1 MSNHLRRARS
11 EMSAPKLRFK
21 EFKSAYS
28 EVALGSIGEF
38 KNGIN
43 KSKEDFGFGVPFVN
57 LMDVFGKPFLT
68 QSAFGL
74 VNASAKEIDSY
85 NLIKGDVL
93 FIRSSVKP
101 EGVGEASTILE
112 DFENTV
118 YSGFLIRFRE
128 TSAEKMLDINY
139 KKYCFSI
146 KSFRKQIMSLC
157 TTSANT
163 NINQDS
169 LNGLKISIP
178 NREEQ
183 CKIALFLSK
192 IDQKISLLTQKH
204 ELLIQYKNGVMQK
217 IFSQEIRFKDKGGKD
232 FPEWGYVKLEDIAYS
247 TTGSSNRADSS
258 LVGQY
263 TFFDRSV
270 DIRTSDKFLFDCEA
284 IIVGGEGQS
293 FIPKYFVGKFDLH
306 QRAYAI
312 KDFKNCDGKYIYYH
326 IDHFRNYFLS
336 KAVGSTV
343 KSLRLPMF
351 NEMPVGL
358 PSIDEQKKISAFL
371 TNLDEK
377 IATSFSLLK
386 LCKQYKQGL
395 LQQMFI

>member
-1 MSNHLRRARS
+1 MTL
-11 EMSAPKLRFK
+11 PKLRFG
-21 EFKSAYS
+21 AYS
-28 EVALGSIGEF
+28 SNWIPSKIGDIATVTSGGTPSRDNKNYWGGNIPWVTTSEIKYKNIYDSREKITAEGLKHSSAKLFNPGTILMAMYGQGNTRGDVAKLEIEAATNQACAAIIPHKDFDVDFIFQYLIRQYEEIRGMSNEGGQKNLSGSIV
-38 KNGIN
+38 KNI
-43 KSKEDFGFGVPFVN
+43 SLHF
-57 LMDVFGKPFLT
+57 
-68 QSAFGL
+68 
-74 VNASAKEIDSY
+74 
-85 NLIKGDVL
+85 
-93 FIRSSVKP
+93 P
-101 EGVGEASTILE
+101 ELLE
-112 DFENTV
+112 Q
-118 YSGFLIRFRE
+118 
-128 TSAEKMLDINY
+128 K
-139 KKYCFSI
+139 
-146 KSFRKQIMSLC
+146 
-157 TTSANT
+157 
-163 NINQDS
+163 
-169 LNGLKISIP
+169 
-178 NREEQ
+178 
-183 CKIALFLSK
+183 KIASFFSAVDK
-192 IDQKISLLTQKH
+192 KISLLTKKH
-204 ELLIQYKNGVMQK
+204 ELLIQYKKGVMQK

-247 TTGSSNRADSS
+247 TTGSSNRVDSS
-258 LVGQY
+258 LDGQY

>member
-1 MSNHLRRARS
+1 MTL
-11 EMSAPKLRFK
+11 PKLRFG
-21 EFKSAYS
+21 AYS
-28 EVALGSIGEF
+28 SNWIPSKIGDIATVTSGGTPSRDNKNYWGGNIPWVTTSEIKYKNIYDSREKITAEGLKHSSAKLFNPGTILMAMYGQGNTRGDVAKLEIEAATNQACAAIIPHKDFDVDFIFQYLIRQYEEIRGMSNEGGQKNLSGSIV
-38 KNGIN
+38 KNI
-43 KSKEDFGFGVPFVN
+43 SLHF
-57 LMDVFGKPFLT
+57 
-68 QSAFGL
+68 
-74 VNASAKEIDSY
+74 
-85 NLIKGDVL
+85 
-93 FIRSSVKP
+93 P
-101 EGVGEASTILE
+101 ELLE
-112 DFENTV
+112 Q
-118 YSGFLIRFRE
+118 
-128 TSAEKMLDINY
+128 K
-139 KKYCFSI
+139 
-146 KSFRKQIMSLC
+146 
-157 TTSANT
+157 
-163 NINQDS
+163 
-169 LNGLKISIP
+169 
-178 NREEQ
+178 
-183 CKIALFLSK
+183 KIASFFSAVDK
-192 IDQKISLLTQKH
+192 KISLLTKKH
-204 ELLIQYKNGVMQK
+204 ELLIQYKKGVMQK

-247 TTGSSNRADSS
+247 TTGSSNRVDSS
-258 LVGQY
+258 LDGQY

-336 KAVGSTV
+336 RAVGSTV

-377 IATSFSLLK
+377 IAISFNLLK

>member
-1 MSNHLRRARS
+1 MAMYGQGNTRGDVAKLEIEAATNQACAAIIPHKDFDVDFIFQYLIRQYEEIRGMSNEGGQKNLS
-11 EMSAPKLRFK
+11 
-21 EFKSAYS
+21 
-28 EVALGSIGEF
+28 GSIV
-38 KNGIN
+38 KNI
-43 KSKEDFGFGVPFVN
+43 SLHF
-57 LMDVFGKPFLT
+57 
-68 QSAFGL
+68 
-74 VNASAKEIDSY
+74 
-85 NLIKGDVL
+85 
-93 FIRSSVKP
+93 P
-101 EGVGEASTILE
+101 ELLE
-112 DFENTV
+112 Q
-118 YSGFLIRFRE
+118 
-128 TSAEKMLDINY
+128 K
-139 KKYCFSI
+139 
-146 KSFRKQIMSLC
+146 
-157 TTSANT
+157 
-163 NINQDS
+163 
-169 LNGLKISIP
+169 
-178 NREEQ
+178 
-183 CKIALFLSK
+183 KIASFFSAVDK
-192 IDQKISLLTQKH
+192 KISLLTKKH
-204 ELLIQYKNGVMQK
+204 ELLIQYKKGVMQK

-247 TTGSSNRADSS
+247 TTGSSNRVDSS
-258 LVGQY
+258 LDGQY

-351 NEMPVGL
+351 NDMPIGL